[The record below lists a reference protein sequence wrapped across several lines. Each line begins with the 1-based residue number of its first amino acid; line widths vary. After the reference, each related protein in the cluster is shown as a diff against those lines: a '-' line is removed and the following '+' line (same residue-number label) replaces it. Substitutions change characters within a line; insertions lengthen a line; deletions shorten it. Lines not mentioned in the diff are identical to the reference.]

1 MSAKPVSAL
10 FLVGAIIILALNLR
24 TSLVAVGPVVGM
36 IRADLGVSGSF
47 MGVVTALPMLAFAL
61 FSPLAAQLARRYG
74 MENVLIGSIVLLATG
89 IAVRSASAS
98 AALLVAGTV
107 ILSAAIAMGNVL
119 LPALAKRSLPTRVG
133 LAIGAMSFTMS
144 LSAAIA
150 AAVAVPL
157 AQWLNW
163 RWSLGVWMATAL
175 LALPVWLH
183 LQRRTPPTHTL
194 SPPQAQS
201 VPEHLNVWTS
211 PTAWCIS
218 AMMGVQS
225 LMFYAMANFLPSV
238 LSEKGMST
246 LEAGAYGSLFQVVS
260 LIAALGMSATFARS
274 RHKQALGM
282 GVALTL
288 VAGIAGIWLG
298 SAATMWL
305 WVACAGIGG
314 TGLFSASL
322 MLFAIRTDSPQE
334 AAALSGM
341 AQSVG
346 YSIAVLG
353 PLGMGVLYDVFG
365 SWQTAMG
372 VLTALMAGECVL
384 AWFASSPRTLSQCA
398 ARRQARRNMGAT
410 PDNKSGSTD

>member
-1 MSAKPVSAL
+1 MSAKPLSAP
-10 FLVGAIIILALNLR
+10 FLVGAVIILALNLR

-61 FSPLAAQLARRYG
+61 FSPLAAHLARRWG
-74 MENVLIGSIVLLATG
+74 MENVLIGSIALLAAG

-119 LPALAKRSLPTRVG
+119 LPALVKRSLPTRVG

-150 AAVAVPL
+150 AALAVPL

-183 LQRRTPPTHTL
+183 LKRRTPPAHV
-194 SPPQAQS
+194 QAHD
-201 VPEHLNVWTS
+201 PAAHNGATRLNVWAS

-238 LSEKGMST
+238 LAEKGMSA
-246 LEAGAYGSLFQVVS
+246 LEAGAYGSLFQIVS
-260 LIAALGMSATFARS
+260 LAGALGMSAAFARS
-274 RHKQALGM
+274 RRKQALGL
-282 GVALTL
+282 GVAIMLL
-288 VAGIAGIWLG
+288 VGIAGIWLG
-298 SAATMWL
+298 GAATMGL
-305 WVACAGIGG
+305 WIACAGIGG

-322 MLFAIRTDSPQE
+322 MLFALRTDSPQE

-341 AQSVG
+341 AQSAG
-346 YSIAVLG
+346 YSIAILG
-353 PLGMGVLYDVFG
+353 PLGMGVLYDAFG
-365 SWQTAMG
+365 SWRTAMG
-372 VLTALMAGECVL
+372 VLTVLMAGECAL
-384 AWFASSPRTLSQCA
+384 AWYATNPKTLSQCTA
-398 ARRQARRNMGAT
+398 QRRENDRR
-410 PDNKSGSTD
+410 